1 MSDNILDSIDLIT
14 DCIEDAQDSNMAIR
28 NLLEDLDDYLSLE
41 KDSAEKDSVEKIST
55 DIKEMIDGIIYEV
68 DVASDTISHIY
79 PQLDA
84 IASEICGGYLT

>member
-68 DVASDTISHIY
+68 DVASDKINVIHQHLDTI
-79 PQLDA
+79 A
-84 IASEICGGYLT
+84 EEVSEED

>member
-41 KDSAEKDSVEKIST
+41 KDPAEKDSVEKIST

-68 DVASDTISHIY
+68 DVASDKINVIHQHLDTI
-79 PQLDA
+79 A
-84 IASEICGGYLT
+84 EEVSEED

>member
-28 NLLEDLDDYLSLE
+28 NLLEDLDDYLSLK

-68 DVASDTISHIY
+68 DVASDKINVIHQHLDTI
-79 PQLDA
+79 A
-84 IASEICGGYLT
+84 EEVSEED